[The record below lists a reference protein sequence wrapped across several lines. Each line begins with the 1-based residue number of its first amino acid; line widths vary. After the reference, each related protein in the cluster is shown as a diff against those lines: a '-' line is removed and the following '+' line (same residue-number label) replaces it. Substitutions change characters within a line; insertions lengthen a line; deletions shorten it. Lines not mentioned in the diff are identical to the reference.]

1 MALGYAV
8 FYRLPKRVRQRLVR
22 LAAPTYTVGAVTLLR
37 DSAAA
42 SPGRLLLLRQPP
54 GSGWS
59 LPGGLL
65 SFGESPLAC
74 AVRELCEETGIELD
88 PSTLTPAVPNAVIHH
103 KGRWVDVVFE
113 AAVPA
118 DAVDLAP
125 DGAEVWEAAW
135 HPLDRLPRL
144 TRPTAQLLRH
154 YQIRD
159 TTGSNSAT
167 GPNGQ

>member
-1 MALGYAV
+1 MRTRSVALGYGV
-8 FYRLPKRVRQRLVR
+8 FYRLPRRVRQRLVR
-22 LAAPTYTVGAVTLLR
+22 LGAPTFTVGAVTLVR
-37 DSAAA
+37 DSAAPD
-42 SPGRLLLLRQPP
+42 PGRLLLLRQPP

-65 SFGESPLAC
+65 SFGESPVAC
-74 AVRELCEETGIELD
+74 AARELHEETGIELD
-88 PSTLTPAVPNAVIHH
+88 PGRLAPAVPNAVIHH

-118 DAVDLAP
+118 GEVELEP

-144 TRPTAQLLRH
+144 TRPTAQLLQH
-154 YQIRD
+154 YGIE
-159 TTGSNSAT
+159 
-167 GPNGQ
+167 